1 MRSHYIVVMA
11 TKKKR
16 PADKS
21 LKTALIQLR
30 VSADQKQAFEE
41 MAAREDLSLSSWLRR
56 AALHEAGLLPLAKG

>member
-1 MRSHYIVVMA
+1 MA